1 MPEEIFNPLES
12 YRDRYRDEFREA
24 AREEF
29 QRLREAAQVDE
40 EANQASMAQ
49 LRKEQSRLDSAHSRR
64 CTFLAISVV
73 FIFLIV
79 VGFGAG
85 VMGCNGNDLNGNS
98 LNPGTRACFLGIGFG
113 GGLLFLLLE
122 IFWILPALSHAKNL
136 IAELQQKVQELTETT
151 WAQMAP
157 LNQRYDW
164 DIFARLIRKVCP
176 MLNFDPYFT
185 SGRLQELQDHF
196 EWDSAFAEEPTRSVL
211 VSQSGD
217 ILGNPF
223 VFARFLEQDWGTKT
237 YYGHKT
243 IHWRERVPDA
253 DGKGSHWETR
263 TEVLTASYT
272 APIPTYNYRT
282 LLIYGNDA
290 APKLTFSRTP
300 NTLSQ
305 ADDGFFSNLRK
316 KRELK
321 KLKAFAEN
329 LDDES
334 QYTMMSNEEFELL
347 FHATDRSDEIQFR
360 LLYTPL
366 AMSQTV
372 SLLKDNKVGFGD
384 DFSFYKCGRCNLVAP
399 RHLVDA
405 ELDTNPAG
413 FATND
418 MAEAE
423 KIFLKRT
430 LGFFRDVYFSLAPL
444 LCIPLYQQ
452 TRSARTIYGF
462 QPGEDSCF
470 WEHESLA
477 NYAGAERF
485 AHPKSVTH
493 DILKARRV
501 RKQGSASE
509 IQVDAHGFQG
519 IDRVEHVTVYGGDGD
534 FHDVAVPW
542 IEYLP
547 VERTSSFSL
556 REQIPQ
562 DANDEVQ
569 PLQGNQ
575 RTNLDDFLDKCGL
588 SRAAAAFRR
597 SIFAWNLPEK

>member
-12 YRDRYRDEFREA
+12 YRDRYKAEFHEA

-40 EANQASMAQ
+40 EANRASMAQ
-49 LRKEQSRLDSAHSRR
+49 LRKEQSKLNSASSHRS
-64 CTFLAISVV
+64 TLLLVSTLFIILIIAGISVG
-73 FIFLIV
+73 IL
-79 VGFGAG
+79 
-85 VMGCNGNDLNGNS
+85 GCNGNDLDGNPLEPDARNS
-98 LNPGTRACFLGIGFG
+98 MLGIGFG
-113 GGLLFLLLE
+113 GAALLLLLE
-122 IFWILPALSHAKNL
+122 IFWILPALSQAKTL
-136 IAELQQKVQELTETT
+136 IEQLQQKVQELKEIT

-185 SGRLQELQDHF
+185 SGRLEELENHF
-196 EWDSAFAEEPTRSVL
+196 EWDNSFAEEPTRSVL
-211 VSQSGD
+211 VAQSGD
-217 ILGNPF
+217 IQGNPF
-223 VFARFLEQDWGTKT
+223 VFARFLEQEWGTKT

-243 IHWRERVPDA
+243 ISWRVRVPNA

-272 APIPTYNYRT
+272 APLPVYNYRT

-290 APKLTFSRTP
+290 APTLSFSRKP
-300 NTLSQ
+300 NELSQ
-305 ADDGFFSNLRK
+305 EEDGFFANLRK

-372 SLLKDNKVGFGD
+372 SLLKDKTVGFGD
-384 DFSFYKCGRCNLVAP
+384 DFSFHKCGRCNLVAP
-399 RHLVDA
+399 RHLVEA
-405 ELDTNPAG
+405 ELDTNPAY

-423 KIFLKRT
+423 AKFLART
-430 LGFFRDVYFSLAPL
+430 QDFFRHVYFALAPL

-452 TRSARTIYGF
+452 TRSAKTIYGF
-462 QPGEDSCF
+462 YPGEDSCA

-485 AHPKSVTH
+485 AHPQSITH
-493 DILKARRV
+493 DILKAHRV
-501 RKQGSASE
+501 RKQGAASE
-509 IQVDAHGFQG
+509 IQVDAHGFRG
-519 IDRVEHVTVYGGDGD
+519 VERVEHVTRYGGDGKL
-534 FHDVAVPW
+534 HDIAVPW

-547 VERTSSFSL
+547 VERTTSFSI

-562 DANDEVQ
+562 EPNNDVQ
-569 PLQGNQ
+569 PLQGSQ
-575 RTNLDDFLDKCGL
+575 RTNLDDFLEQCGL
-588 SRAAAAFRR
+588 TRATAAFRR
-597 SIFAWNLPEK
+597 SIFAWDLPKK